1 MGSSTLGTGLVIRNI
16 YDSGNT
22 RPGYYT
28 NYRRYSVLQSR
39 RVFRY
44 QPGRISG
51 FTFGS
56 RASTEPV
63 SGMTNEWGI
72 ANKTDQYIF
81 KIYAGQLS
89 IVRRSTIPL
98 SNSVL
103 VRNGLDPSTTLSVNI
118 NGTSYNTVQPK
129 IASGDPYDEQEYW
142 TLEIPRD
149 KFNGDPLN
157 GNGPSGYTV
166 RPEKVTMWKIEFGWY
181 GAILSLIHI

>member
-1 MGSSTLGTGLVIRNI
+1 M
-16 YDSGNT
+16 
-22 RPGYYT
+22 
-28 NYRRYSVLQSR
+28 QSR

-149 KFNGDPLN
+149 KFKEINSVSKYSHRGLHEESSCLLQDKFH
-157 GNGPSGYTV
+157 
-166 RPEKVTMWKIEFGWY
+166 EQCW
-181 GAILSLIHI
+181 